1 MTLRAL
7 TKERERA
14 VRRAQRLEAV
24 EAFARQLDVA
34 PEVHL
39 DAARGVVVVEVP
51 LPPAGPSPRVSAPDA
66 PDAADPFDP
75 ANPPE
80 APARTGPWSE
90 AEKAQL
96 CALIGEGWTLAEMA
110 ETLGRTVQGVARQR
124 KLLGEVAAAAAPEPA
139 AGGLAPEAAGTAA
152 AGEVD
157 DAVTEILDAPVVVP
171 GFDAGVAVPFDET
184 PVPRAVR
191 EARARLDNV
200 EYNGRF
206 TLHGD
211 LDLLERHCKGEPL
224 SAIAPDLEVSV
235 AELRA
240 RFQRLLPEPTIEA
253 QEAML
258 GELRRRAAAA
268 EGEV

>member
-14 VRRAQRLEAV
+14 VRRAQRLDAV

-90 AEKAQL
+90 AEKARL

-124 KLLGEVAAAAAPEPA
+124 KLLGEVAAAA
-139 AGGLAPEAAGTAA
+139 APEAAGTAA

-211 LDLLERHCKGEPL
+211 LDLLERHSKGEPL